1 MFTNRDSTEIFGN
14 EISKK
19 LDNFD
24 SFEVTTGYFG
34 CEIIERLEKKLINKE
49 KQNGTKNK

>member
-24 SFEVTTGYFG
+24 NVGFSTGYFG
-34 CEIIERLEKKLINKE
+34 SEIIERFEKKLIKIAFIYG
-49 KQNGTKNK
+49 KY